1 MMARKTTDDVSTGT
15 RGRTVVGLFTDRSNA
30 ESAIRELKDAGFT
43 EKQIGVAMRDR
54 DEQRQL
60 MEDTG
65 TTTAEGAAV
74 GAVSGGVVGGLI
86 GLLGSLLIP
95 GVGPIIVGGVLAST
109 LTGAG
114 IGAAAGG
121 IIGALMGIGVPEADA
136 EHFDRGIRSG
146 GVLVTVDAGDRLDQ
160 AIAIL
165 QHNKADLGP
174 SGIGRFETGS
184 ATAGA
189 AAGAVGTGDLK
200 DEQRLKLREEQ
211 LDVQKERVQ
220 AGEVRIR
227 KEVVTERQNINVPVS
242 REEVVIE
249 RRPAAEVEASGTPIG
264 DDKEIRI
271 PLSEERVNVEKRPVV
286 REEIDVGKR
295 TVTGTE
301 RVSDDVRR
309 EEARIETKGKASVQ
323 PLGGRNATPYGGK
336 ERRRRR
342 DTSYAGPERREAQL

>member
-1 MMARKTTDDVSTGT
+1 MMARKTTPDDVTTGT

-54 DEQRQL
+54 DEQRHL

-146 GVLVTVDAGDRLDQ
+146 GVLVTVEAGDRLDQ

-174 SGIGRFETGS
+174 SGIGRFET
-184 ATAGA
+184 TGA
-189 AAGAVGTGDLK
+189 AAGAVGTADLK

-227 KEVVTERQNINVPVS
+227 KEVVTERQNIDVPVS

-249 RRPAAEVEASGTPIG
+249 RRPAAEVEASGTRIG

-301 RVSDDVRR
+301 RVSDDLRR
-309 EEARIETKGKASVQ
+309 EEARIETKGKASVE
-323 PLGGRNATPYGGK
+323 PLGGRPATSYGGK